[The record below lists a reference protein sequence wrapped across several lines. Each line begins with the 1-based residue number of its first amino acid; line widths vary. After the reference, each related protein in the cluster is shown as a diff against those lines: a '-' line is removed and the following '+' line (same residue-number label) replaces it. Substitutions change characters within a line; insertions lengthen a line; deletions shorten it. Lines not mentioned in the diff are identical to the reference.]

1 MDFHPQPQAGD
12 AQAVGL
18 PGPRARHAANGLTVL
33 RCHRPGQQVV
43 AVEVNLDA
51 PLDAEPEGL
60 DGVATI
66 MARALSEGT
75 DKHSAEEFA
84 AELERCGATLDAH
97 ADHPGVRVSLEV
109 PVSRLPKAL
118 GLLADALRAPAFPDS
133 EVERLVRNRLD
144 EIPHELANPARRA
157 AKELSKELFPA
168 DSADVPPAPGHRGDG
183 RGDRLRGR
191 TRLLRGAR
199 PPRHGHRRGR
209 RRPHRHRPGRRCSAT
224 PWAPGPART
233 AEPRPVPPVTADDT
247 GRVVIVDRPGAVQ
260 TQLLIGRDRRRP
272 ARPRVARAGARHV
285 LPGRHPHL
293 PPGPGAARG
302 EGLHLRRAR
311 LRPGAALRRRTAR
324 APRCSPSAAR
334 WTPRITGPALDDLWK
349 VLRTL
354 AAEGLTDAER
364 DVAVQNL
371 VGVAPLK
378 YETAAA
384 VAGTL
389 ADQVEQH
396 LPDDYQAQL
405 YAQLAE
411 TGTVEA
417 TAAAVSAFP
426 VDRLVTVLVGD
437 AAQIEEPV
445 AGPGHRR
452 GEGRHR
458 LSADRRSRQRPATE
472 GPRRRD
478 ESARALLYVRIDGEV
493 ACLPCGMRYKTP
505 CPFGD

>member
-1 MDFHPQPQAGD
+1 MTDAAASLTSMTFHPQPQ
-12 AQAVGL
+12 
-18 PGPRARHAANGLTVL
+18 PGEAKPWAFPAPERGALDNGLTVL

-43 AVEVNLDA
+43 AVEISLDA

-75 DKHSAEEFA
+75 DQHTAEEFA
-84 AELERCGATLDAH
+84 AELERCGATLDAA

-118 GLLADALRAPAFPDS
+118 GLLAEALTAPAFEES

-144 EIPHELANPARRA
+144 EIPHETANPARRA
-157 AKELSKELFPA
+157 AKQFSKELFPA
-168 DSADVPPAPGHRGDG
+168 SSRMSRPRQGTEETVAAIDAAAVRAFYEAHVRPATATAVVVGDLTG
-183 RGDRLRGR
+183 VDLDKVLAE
-191 TRLLRGAR
+191 TLGAWT
-199 PPRHGHRRGR
+199 G
-209 RRPHRHRPGRRCSAT
+209 T
-224 PWAPGPART
+224 P
-233 AEPRPVPPVTADDT
+233 AEPRPMPPITSDDT

-260 TQLLIGRDRRRP
+260 TQLLIGRVGADRHDRVWP
-272 ARPRVARAGARHV
+272 AQVLGTYCLGGTLTSRLDRVLREEKGYTYGVRAFGQVLRSDGQGNGASMLAISGSV
-285 LPGRHPHL
+285 D
-293 PPGPGAARG
+293 
-302 EGLHLRRAR
+302 
-311 LRPGAALRRRTAR
+311 
-324 APRCSPSAAR
+324 
-334 WTPRITGPALDDLWK
+334 TPNTGPALDDLWK

-378 YETAAA
+378 YETAAS

-396 LPDDYQAQL
+396 LADDYQAQL
-405 YAQLAE
+405 YARLAE

-417 TAAAVSAFP
+417 TAAVVNAFP

-445 AGPGHRR
+445 
-452 GEGRHR
+452 
-458 LSADRRSRQRPATE
+458 
-472 GPRRRD
+472 
-478 ESARALLYVRIDGEV
+478 RALGIGEV
-493 ACLPCGMRYKTP
+493 TVVTG
-505 CPFGD
+505 

>member
-1 MDFHPQPQAGD
+1 MEFHPQPQ
-12 AQAVGL
+12 
-18 PGPRARHAANGLTVL
+18 PGAAKPWAFPAPERGTLDNGLTVL

-43 AVEVNLDA
+43 AVELFLAA
-51 PLDAEPEGL
+51 PLEAEPEGL

-75 DKHSAEEFA
+75 DKHTAEEFA

-109 PVSRLPKAL
+109 PVSRLAKAL
-118 GLLADALRAPAFPDS
+118 GLLAEALRAPAFADG

-144 EIPHELANPARRA
+144 EIPHEIANPGRRA
-157 AKELSKELFPA
+157 AMQLSKELFPA
-168 DSADVPPAPGHRGDG
+168 TSRMSRPRQGTEETVARIDSAAVRGFYEAHVRPATATAVVVGDLTG
-183 RGDRLRGR
+183 VDLDAVLADTLGAWTGD
-191 TRLLRGAR
+191 A
-199 PPRHGHRRGR
+199 
-209 RRPHRHRPGRRCSAT
+209 
-224 PWAPGPART
+224 

-260 TQLLIGRDRRRP
+260 TQLLIGRIGPDRHDRVWP
-272 ARPRVARAGARHV
+272 AQVLGTYCLGGTLTSRLDRVLREEKGYTYGVRAFGQV
-285 LPGRHPHL
+285 LRS
-293 PPGPGAARG
+293 GPEGNGAAMLAISG
-302 EGLHLRRAR
+302 
-311 LRPGAALRRRTAR
+311 
-324 APRCSPSAAR
+324 SVD
-334 WTPRITGPALDDLWK
+334 TPNTGPALDDLWK

-378 YETAAA
+378 YETAAS

-396 LPDDYQAQL
+396 LPDDFQAQL
-405 YAQLAE
+405 YARLAE

-417 TAAAVSAFP
+417 TAAVVSAFP

-437 AAQIEEPV
+437 AAQIKEPV
-445 AGPGHRR
+445 
-452 GEGRHR
+452 E
-458 LSADRRSRQRPATE
+458 
-472 GPRRRD
+472 
-478 ESARALLYVRIDGEV
+478 ALGIGEV
-493 ACLPCGMRYKTP
+493 TVVTG
-505 CPFGD
+505 

>member
-1 MDFHPQPQAGD
+1 MSDAAATMTFHPQPQ
-12 AQAVGL
+12 
-18 PGPRARHAANGLTVL
+18 PGPATPWAFPAPERGQLPNGLTVL

-43 AVEVNLDA
+43 AVEINLDA
-51 PLDAEPEGL
+51 PLEAEPAGL
-60 DGVATI
+60 DGVSTI

-75 DKHSAEEFA
+75 DKLTAEEFA

-97 ADHPGVRVSLEV
+97 ADHPGVRISLEV
-109 PVSRLPKAL
+109 PASRLVKAL
-118 GLLADALRAPAFPDS
+118 GLLADALRAPAFPDG

-157 AKELSKELFPA
+157 AMALSAQLFPA
-168 DSADVPPAPGHRGDG
+168 DSRMS
-183 RGDRLRGR
+183 
-191 TRLLRGAR
+191 R
-199 PPRHGHRRGR
+199 PRQGTEESVERIDAAAVRAFYEAHV
-209 RRPHRHRPGRRCSAT
+209 
-224 PWAPGPART
+224 
-233 AEPRPVPPVTADDT
+233 RPVTTTAVVVGDFTGVDLDAALADTLGAWTGSPAAPRQAPPITADDK

-260 TQLLIGRDRRRP
+260 TQLLIGRIGADRHDRVWP
-272 ARPRVARAGARHV
+272 AQVLGTYCLGGTLTSRLDRVLREEKGYTYGVRAFGQV
-285 LPGRHPHL
+285 LRSTPDGT
-293 PPGPGAARG
+293 GAAMLAISG
-302 EGLHLRRAR
+302 SVD
-311 LRPGAALRRRTAR
+311 TA
-324 APRCSPSAAR
+324 S
-334 WTPRITGPALDDLWK
+334 TGPALDDLWT

-396 LPDDYQAQL
+396 LPDDFQAHL
-405 YAQLAE
+405 YERLAA

-426 VDRLVTVLVGD
+426 VDRLVTILVGD

-445 AGPGHRR
+445 K
-452 GEGRHR
+452 
-458 LSADRRSRQRPATE
+458 
-472 GPRRRD
+472 
-478 ESARALLYVRIDGEV
+478 ALGIGEV
-493 ACLPCGMRYKTP
+493 TVVTG
-505 CPFGD
+505 

>member
-1 MDFHPQPQAGD
+1 MDFHPQPKGGAPKPWAFPAPERSQLG
-12 AQAVGL
+12 
-18 PGPRARHAANGLTVL
+18 NGLTL
-33 RCHRPGQQVV
+33 LTSHRPGQQVV
-43 AVEVNLDA
+43 AVEVNLLA
-51 PLDAEPEGL
+51 PLEAEPEGL
-60 DGVATI
+60 DGIATI

-109 PVSRLPKAL
+109 PASRLPRAL

-133 EVERLVRNRLD
+133 EIERLVRNRLD

-157 AKELSKELFPA
+157 AMALSKELFPA
-168 DSADVPPAPGHRGDG
+168 TSRMSRPRQGTEETVTRIDAAAVRAFYDAHVRPATATAVVVGDFTGVDLQAALDDTLGAWRGSA
-183 RGDRLRGR
+183 
-191 TRLLRGAR
+191 
-199 PPRHGHRRGR
+199 
-209 RRPHRHRPGRRCSAT
+209 
-224 PWAPGPART
+224 
-233 AEPRPVPPVTADDT
+233 AEPLKPSAITADDT

-260 TQLLIGRDRRRP
+260 TQLLIGRIGADRHDRVWP
-272 ARPRVARAGARHV
+272 AQVLGTYCLGGTLTSRLDRVLREEKGYTYGVRAFGQV
-285 LPGRHPHL
+285 LRSSADGS
-293 PPGPGAARG
+293 GAAMLAISG
-302 EGLHLRRAR
+302 SVD
-311 LRPGAALRRRTAR
+311 TA
-324 APRCSPSAAR
+324 S
-334 WTPRITGPALDDLWK
+334 TGPALQDLWQ

-396 LPDDYQAQL
+396 LPDDFQAQL
-405 YAQLAE
+405 YARLAQ

-437 AAQIEEPV
+437 AAQI
-445 AGPGHRR
+445 AGP
-452 GEGRHR
+452 
-458 LSADRRSRQRPATE
+458 
-472 GPRRRD
+472 
-478 ESARALLYVRIDGEV
+478 VRELGIGKV
-493 ACLPCGMRYKTP
+493 TVVSG
-505 CPFGD
+505 